1 MNKYLTKVLNL
12 LSYLWAKKTELSDMD
27 ERDGL
32 LAKVVMDIHRKRS
45 HSNFVFVPLANL
57 YPIHP
62 INRENAIVATRE
74 RVVALR
80 SFQDKLRKTRLLNRQ
95 TLNEYLPSVS
105 AIKVVKMEVD
115 FYVAFE
121 GNGRLAAL
129 QEVFPPADQLELEV
143 ELYDFDDS
151 TKIVRRINRLRKMHK
166 LDSDTSAK

>member
-1 MNKYLTKVLNL
+1 MNKYLIKVSSFF
-12 LSYLWAKKTELSDMD
+12 SYLWGKKTELSEMD

-45 HSNFVFVPLANL
+45 QSSFVFVPLSHL

-62 INRENAIVATRE
+62 INRENAIEATKE
-74 RVVALR
+74 RVLALEP
-80 SFQDKLRKTRLLNRQ
+80 FQGDLRKTRVLNRKN
-95 TLNEYLPSVS
+95 LNEYLPSVS
-105 AIKVVKMEVD
+105 AIKVVKMGTD

-129 QEVFPPADQLELEV
+129 HKVFFPPDRLKLEV

-151 TKIVRRINRLRKMHK
+151 TKIVKRINRLRKMHK